1 MARNRAGVATGGR
14 LKKMDAPRA
23 PLSMLAELTYRC
35 NLSCPYCYNPLDLAS
50 YRAELPVDVWRRVI
64 GEAADLGV
72 LQVHFSGGEPTL
84 RKDDLVALVEAARSR
99 ELYTNLITQG
109 TFLTDDLI
117 ARLEAAGLDH
127 VQVSLQAAGAGLADS
142 IAGASVHEKKMDA
155 LRRVA
160 KSGMAVTLNFVLHR
174 ANIDEVDAIV
184 GIAEAAGVR
193 RVELANV
200 QFYGW
205 ALANRGALMP
215 TREQVERAG
224 ARVAAAQ
231 QRLAGQIEIDHVLA
245 DYYERFP
252 KPCMDGWGRKFL
264 TVAPDGRVYPC
275 PAAPAIAGMR
285 FENVAETRL
294 ADIWFSSESFNAFR
308 GTGWMRE
315 PCRSCDRRETDW
327 GGCRCQAFLLAGD
340 ASRTDPAC
348 SLSPDRS
355 AVERAIEVGAPVPA
369 WTPRRMRAG
378 R

>member
-1 MARNRAGVATGGR
+1 MTTGTVP
-14 LKKMDAPRA
+14 K

-35 NLSCPYCYNPLDLAS
+35 NLQCPYCYNPLDLQS
-50 YRAELPVDVWRRVI
+50 YRTELPLDVWRRVV

-72 LQVHFSGGEPTL
+72 LQVHYSGGEPTL
-84 RKDDLVALVEAARSR
+84 RADDLVELVKTARSR
-99 ELYTNLITQG
+99 DLYTNLITQG
-109 TFLTDDLI
+109 TFLSDDLI
-117 ARLEAAGLDH
+117 GRLEAAGLDH
-127 VQVSLQAAGAGLADS
+127 VQLSLQAARAGLADS
-142 IAGASVHEKKMDA
+142 IAGAAVHEKKMDA

-160 KSGMAVTLNFVLHR
+160 KSTMAVTLNCVLHR
-174 ANIDEVDAIV
+174 ANIGEVDAIV
-184 GIAEAAGVR
+184 AIAEEAGVR

-215 TREQVERAG
+215 TREQVERA
-224 ARVAAAQ
+224 AASVAAAQ
-231 QRLAGQIEIDHVLA
+231 RRLAGRIEIDHVLA

-252 KPCMDGWGRKFL
+252 KPCMDGWGRKFM

-285 FENVAETRL
+285 FETVAATPL
-294 ADIWFSSESFNAFR
+294 ADIWASSESFNAFR
-308 GTGWMRE
+308 GTSWMRE
-315 PCRSCDRRETDW
+315 PCRSCDRREVDW

-355 AVERAIEVGAPVPA
+355 VVERAVAVGAPVPA
-369 WTPRRMRAG
+369 WVPRRMRPA